1 MDPECRMIMDLI
13 TNPSFVM
20 KAILSKI
27 HSRYRGPLRHGLIVL
42 QKGILIMKEPIKH
55 ESF

>member
-27 HSRYRGPLRHGLIVL
+27 HSRYRGPLRRGPIVL